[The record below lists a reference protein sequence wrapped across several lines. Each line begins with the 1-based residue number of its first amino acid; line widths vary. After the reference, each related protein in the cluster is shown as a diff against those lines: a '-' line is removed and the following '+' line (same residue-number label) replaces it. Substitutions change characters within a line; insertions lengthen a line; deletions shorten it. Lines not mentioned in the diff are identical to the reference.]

1 MAAAQPGLV
10 APIARYGWLLGL
22 AVLLAAYATIVARV
36 TLDDA
41 LMRSLWFLPGVG
53 ALGATVANT
62 SGTGGGVVF
71 VPVFHILREL
81 KVVALDPIA
90 VTAASFLIQCFGMS
104 MGAMRWTSHVLTKR
118 TATKSDA
125 PIVRLRDFAAVVAGV
140 VLVAVPVMLVTQ
152 NTARFDPATVLVWFK
167 AFSISLGIILLL
179 TTWTI
184 NRTLPERRTLAP
196 IDLASVMLLA
206 VPGGFLTAYFSVGVG
221 ELVALYL
228 FIRHYPIALST
239 GAACAISAI
248 SVVIG
253 AQWHIIHMTVP
264 WEFVVLAAPGAMIGG
279 FLAKP
284 LALWLGSL
292 RLKTLDGLWIVL
304 SSLYL
309 IALSR

>member
-1 MAAAQPGLV
+1 MATTQPRIV
-10 APIARYGWLLGL
+10 APVARYGWIAGL
-22 AVLLAAYATIVARV
+22 AVLLAAYATILARV
-36 TLDDA
+36 SFDRQL
-41 LMRSLWFLPGVG
+41 LESLWFLPGVG
-53 ALGATVANT
+53 VLGATVAST

-81 KVVALDPIA
+81 RVVALDPIA

-104 MGAMRWTSHVLTKR
+104 MGAMRWTTHVLAMR
-118 TATKSDA
+118 TTAKSDA
-125 PIVRLRDFAAVVAGV
+125 PIVRQRDFAAVVAGV
-140 VLVAVPVMLVTQ
+140 VLVAVPVMLFTQ
-152 NTARFDPATVLVWFK
+152 NTARFDPAKVLLWFK
-167 AFSISLGIILLL
+167 AFSIGLGIVLLL

-184 NRTLPERRTLAP
+184 NRALPARRTLAP
-196 IDLASVMLLA
+196 IDLLAVILLA

-228 FIRHYPIALST
+228 YIRHYPIALST
-239 GAACAISAI
+239 GTACAISAI

-264 WEFVVLAAPGAMIGG
+264 WEVVVLAAPGAMIGG
-279 FLAKP
+279 FIAKP